1 MGLRS
6 VPAAWIE
13 SWPSL
18 VYKKKL
24 YQYRPDRPPQFL
36 ETFRTERKNRVEPA
50 DPASLERG
58 VRQLLADRVSGNLLG
73 LWLLVPEHLRLATW
87 DVVCRWAQQPTE
99 RVEPRLAFQL
109 VHEAA
114 LCVTGIRRV
123 RHLSQR
129 GFELLN
135 GLPFVASDLA
145 IHNLLEAHTVA
156 DAEALQAHL
165 GLLRRARGHFCGKT
179 LAIDPHRMRSYSKRL
194 MRRYRGDNVS
204 KPIKVNQAFFCL
216 DTETEQPV
224 CFTIGSS
231 ALSVHQATPGLLR
244 LASDVLNCPSQD
256 KPLVVADTE
265 HYVGELLQ
273 YVKTET
279 PFDLLVLMPK
289 GRAQHAELRALD
301 ENLFTTRWAGFAT
314 AKRPYQMKR
323 SQGGPLFQYIQR
335 SGEKP
340 QEYDFKGFLSTRDGD
355 EVEDLTRAYPQ
366 RWHVEEFFNAHQAL
380 GWNRA
385 GTMNLNVRY
394 GQMSMALIAQAA
406 IYQFRQRVGKPWSE
420 WDAEHLANAVF
431 RGVDGDLRVSRDTI
445 LVTLYNVPAV
455 EKLKPHYE
463 GLPEKL
469 RAEQIDPHIPWLY
482 GYKLDFRFK

>member
-1 MGLRS
+1 M
-6 VPAAWIE
+6 
-13 SWPSL
+13 
-18 VYKKKL
+18 
-24 YQYRPDRPPQFL
+24 
-36 ETFRTERKNRVEPA
+36 
-50 DPASLERG
+50 
-58 VRQLLADRVSGNLLG
+58 LG

-99 RVEPRLAFQL
+99 RVEPRLALQL
-109 VHEAA
+109 VHESA
-114 LCVTGIRRV
+114 LCVTGIRQT

-135 GLPFVASDLA
+135 GLPFVASDMA

-156 DAEALQAHL
+156 DAEALQIHL
-165 GLLRRARGHFCGKT
+165 GLLRRARGHFCGET
-179 LAIDPHRMRSYSKRL
+179 LAIDPHRIPSYSKRL
-194 MRRYRGDNVS
+194 MRRYRQDSAS
-204 KPIKVNQAFFCL
+204 KPIKVNQVFFCL
-216 DTETEQPV
+216 DSKTKQPV

-231 ALSVHQATPGLLR
+231 AVSVYHATPGLLR
-244 LASDVLNCPSQD
+244 LASDILNCCSPS

-265 HYVGELLQ
+265 HYIGELLH

-289 GRAQHAELRALD
+289 AREQQAELRTIK

-314 AKRPYQMKR
+314 AKRPYQMKYR
-323 SQGGPLFQYIQR
+323 PSGPLVQYIQR

-340 QEYDFKGFLSTRDGD
+340 QEYDFKAFLSTRDGD
-355 EVEDLTRAYPQ
+355 EVEDLTRAYPD

-380 GWNRA
+380 GWKRA
-385 GTMNLNVRY
+385 GTMNLNIRY

-406 IYQFRQRVGKPWSE
+406 IHQFRQRVGEPWSQ
-420 WDAEHLANAVF
+420 WDAQHLADAVF
-431 RGVDGDLRVSRDTI
+431 KGVDGDLRVSGDTI
-445 LVTLYNVPAV
+445 LVTLYNIPAA

-463 GLPEKL
+463 GLPDKL
-469 RAEQIDPHIPWLY
+469 RAEKIDPHIPWLY